1 MTTTAKTTAP
11 TKVITG
17 VVRLS
22 YAHIWEPVAIQAGQ
36 DPKFSS
42 ALIISKDDKKTVDTI
57 KAAIEAAIQEGIPKW
72 GGKKPAKLKLP
83 LRDGDEEKGDDEV
96 YKNSYFLNASS
107 KQRPGV
113 IDKDKQEVI
122 NRDEVYSGCYCK
134 VSISFYPFDTNGN
147 RGIAVS
153 LNNIMKVK
161 DGEPLSG
168 RASAEEDFAD
178 VEATEAD
185 DLL

>member
-1 MTTTAKTTAP
+1 M
-11 TKVITG
+11 
-17 VVRLS
+17 
-22 YAHIWEPVAIQAGQ
+22 
-36 DPKFSS
+36 
-42 ALIISKDDKKTVDTI
+42 
-57 KAAIEAAIQEGIPKW
+57 
-72 GGKKPAKLKLP
+72 
-83 LRDGDEEKGDDEV
+83 RDGDEEKPDDEN

-107 KQRPGV
+107 KQRPG
-113 IDKDKQEVI
+113 IIGPDKQEVM

-161 DGEPLSG
+161 DGDPLSG
-168 RASAEEDFAD
+168 RASAEDDFAD
-178 VEATEAD
+178 VEAVAE